1 MNCQR
6 TSTFNHTRLATLA
19 LSCATIAL
27 LGTTATAG
35 DTQISKRPETL
46 VYPPLLFSPPTASQ
60 YRTTL
65 SDGTTLFMLPSHEF
79 PLINLSISCMG
90 GRNLDTAN
98 LAGLASMTAGMM
110 RLGGTTTMSANDVDE
125 RLDFMATNM
134 GVRSQDWTTTA
145 SIDCLASNFDASLA
159 ILIDTLKN
167 PGFDD
172 AKFKIARAD
181 ALEGLKQRNDDA
193 SSISG
198 REWNYLVYGGDHF
211 ESRQPTGPSIEAI
224 TVAEMRT
231 MAARIFHPGN
241 MIISVTGDFDPKTL
255 PATLDKALAGWTK
268 GPANAAPV
276 GPTHKIQ
283 PGVYY
288 VQKAIP
294 QGKVII
300 GLESMQRDNP
310 DFYAFTMMNEILGGG
325 GFSSRIMGRVRSD
338 EGLAYSA
345 GSNFR
350 AGIFYPGIFR
360 AGYESKSPTVAL
372 ALKLIM
378 EEFNKMRDQPV
389 TAAELDI
396 AKASAVETFPS
407 TFASKSA
414 MLGVFVSDEWT
425 KRPAGF
431 WENYRAKIT
440 AVTAAD
446 IQRVAQK
453 YLVPS
458 KMAILVV
465 GNWADISKGDLA
477 ARANMSLFGPATE
490 QPMRDPITL
499 EPISANTSS
508 AAPPAASGG

>member
-1 MNCQR
+1 MNSI
-6 TSTFNHTRLATLA
+6 THHTRIAGVL
-19 LSCATIAL
+19 LSCTAVALAGAATTIDE
-27 LGTTATAG
+27 TK
-35 DTQISKRPETL
+35 ISPRPETL
-46 VYPPLLFSPPTASQ
+46 VYPPLHFTPPSATA

-90 GRNLDTAN
+90 GRNLDPVN
-98 LAGLASMTAGMM
+98 LAGLASMTAGML
-110 RLGGTTTMSANDVDE
+110 RLGGTATMSANDVDE
-125 RLDFMATNM
+125 KLDFMATNM
-134 GVRSQDWTTTA
+134 GVRSQDWMTSA

-159 ILIDTLKN
+159 ILVDTLKN
-167 PGFDD
+167 PGFDE

-198 REWNYLVYGGDHF
+198 REWNYIVFGNDHF
-211 ESRQPTGPSIEAI
+211 ESRQPTGASLEAI
-224 TVAEMRT
+224 TVADMRT
-231 MAARIFHPGN
+231 MASRIFHPGN

-255 PATLDKALAGWTK
+255 PATLEKALAGWTK
-268 GPANAAPV
+268 GSANPAPV
-276 GPTHKIQ
+276 APSHTIA
-283 PGVYY
+283 PGVYF

-300 GLESMQRDNP
+300 GLESIQRDNP
-310 DFYAFTMMNEILGGG
+310 DFYAYTMMNEILGGG

-350 AGIFYPGIFR
+350 AGVFYPGVFR

-396 AKASAVETFPS
+396 AKTSAIETFPS
-407 TFASKSA
+407 VFASKSA
-414 MLGVFVSDEWT
+414 MLGVFVADAWT
-425 KRPAGF
+425 NRPAGY
-431 WENYRAKIT
+431 WENYRAKIS

-458 KMAILVV
+458 KMAILIV
-465 GNWADISKGDLA
+465 GNWADISKGDLQG
-477 ARANMSLFGPATE
+477 RANMALFGPATE
-490 QPMRDPITL
+490 LPMRDPITL
-499 EPISANTSS
+499 EPISAGSSSS
-508 AAPPAASGG
+508 AAAPVASGG

>member
-1 MNCQR
+1 MR
-6 TSTFNHTRLATLA
+6 FTTHHTRITALA
-19 LSCATIAL
+19 LSCTTVAL
-27 LGTTATAG
+27 IGSAAAGQGTK
-35 DTQISKRPETL
+35 ISPRPETL
-46 VYPPLLFSPPTASQ
+46 VYPPLHFTPPTASEYQ
-60 YRTTL
+60 TTL

-90 GRNLDTAN
+90 GRNLDPAN

-110 RLGGTTTMSANDVDE
+110 RLGGTATMSANDVDE
-125 RLDFMATNM
+125 KLDFMATNM
-134 GVRSQDWTTTA
+134 GVRSQDWMSSA

-159 ILIDTLKN
+159 ILVDTLKN
-167 PGFDD
+167 PGFDE

-193 SSISG
+193 SSISA
-198 REWNYLVYGGDHF
+198 REWNYLVFGNDHF
-211 ESRQPTGPSIEAI
+211 ESQQPTGASLEAI
-224 TVAEMRT
+224 TVADMRT

-241 MIISVTGDFDPKTL
+241 MIISVSGDFDPKTL
-255 PATLDKALAGWTK
+255 PATLEKALAGWTK
-268 GPANAAPV
+268 GSANAAPV
-276 GPTHKIQ
+276 APTHKIA
-283 PGVYY
+283 PGVYF

-300 GLESMQRDNP
+300 GLESIQRDNP
-310 DFYAFTMMNEILGGG
+310 DFYAYTMMNEILGGG

-350 AGIFYPGIFR
+350 AGVFYPGIFR

-389 TAAELDI
+389 TAAELDT
-396 AKASAVETFPS
+396 AKASSIETFPS
-407 TFASKSA
+407 VFASKPA
-414 MLGVFVSDEWT
+414 MLGVFVSDAWT
-425 KRPAGF
+425 NRPADY
-431 WENYRAKIT
+431 WANYRAKIN

-458 KMAILVV
+458 KMAILIV
-465 GNWADISKGDLA
+465 GNWADISKGDLQG
-477 ARANMSLFGPATE
+477 RANMALFGPATE
-490 QPMRDPITL
+490 LPMRDPITL
-499 EPISANTSS
+499 EPVSAGASTS
-508 AAPPAASGG
+508 AAAPVASGG